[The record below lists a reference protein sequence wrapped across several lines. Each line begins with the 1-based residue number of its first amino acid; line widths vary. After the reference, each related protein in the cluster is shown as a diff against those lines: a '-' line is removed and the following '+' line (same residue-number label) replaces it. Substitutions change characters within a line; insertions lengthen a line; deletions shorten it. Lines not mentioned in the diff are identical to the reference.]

1 MTQAAYDVI
10 VSFSDTLAQ
19 HADFAAIKRCYEEAK
34 IGDWLARLLT
44 YLRAQPNAWVHDD
57 LLALD
62 LPYELSL
69 YITEPNEA
77 RALNLAYRGKDYA
90 TNILSYPADLPAEVA
105 GQLPRVPLGE
115 LVICHAVVAK
125 QAAEQGKP
133 LAAHVT
139 HLMVH
144 GMLHLLG
151 FDHELGQAE
160 QDEMERIEIAVLADL
175 GVANPYELS

>member
-44 YLRAQPNAWVHDD
+44 YLRAQPSAWVHDELMVFD
-57 LLALD
+57 TS
-62 LPYELSL
+62 YELSL
-69 YITEPNEA
+69 YITTPTEA
-77 RALNLAYRGKDYA
+77 RALNLDYRGKDYA
-90 TNILSYPADLPAEVA
+90 TNILSYPADLPAEVVDE
-105 GQLPRVPLGE
+105 LPLVPLGE
-115 LVICHAVVAK
+115 LVICHAVVDE
-125 QAAEQGKP
+125 QAAEQGKS
-133 LAAHVT
+133 LAAHIT
-139 HLMVH
+139 HLIIH

-175 GVANPYELS
+175 GVANPYELP

>member
-1 MTQAAYDVI
+1 MKPIYHDVVI
-10 VSFSDTLAQ
+10 SFGDTLAQ
-19 HADFAAIKRCYEEAK
+19 QADFAELTQFYDQAQVSH
-34 IGDWLARLLT
+34 WLVHLLT
-44 YLRAQPNAWVHDD
+44 YLQAQPNAWVHDD

-69 YITEPNEA
+69 YITEPIEA

-90 TNILSYPADLPAEVA
+90 TNILSYPANLPAEVA
-105 GQLPRVPLGE
+105 DQLPQVPLGE

-175 GVANPYELS
+175 GVANPYELP